1 MATTASTGTASRPD
15 RPEKGDGG
23 ERRGMRSAAAP
34 WVSQRDSEETFDRLV
49 EEGVQRVGRSWLGL
63 TATGLL
69 GGFDVGLGILALL
82 LVEHYTHSTVLAGLA
97 FSLGFL
103 TLTISHSELFT
114 EDFLVPVTAVAARR
128 APLRGLL
135 RLWVV
140 SLVTNLVGGWIVMA
154 LVMASFPDLRA
165 TAVESASFYT
175 HLGIS
180 WKAFALALLGGIAIT
195 LMTHMQHSTESEGI
209 RLVPAI
215 LMPFLLGAGKLNHAI
230 VVSLLCF
237 AALQAGAPFGYADWL
252 GLLVLATVGNMVG
265 GIGIVTGLRLMQVPH
280 KLVGER
286 AAAQQ

>member
-1 MATTASTGTASRPD
+1 MTSIGSASIPRRTDPSGDEPTGRHSA
-15 RPEKGDGG
+15 
-23 ERRGMRSAAAP
+23 RSAAAP
-34 WVSQRDSEETFDRLV
+34 SVSQQDSEETFDRLV
-49 EEGVQRVGRSWLGL
+49 NEGVQRLGRSWPGL

-82 LVEHYTHSTVLAGLA
+82 LVENYTHNTVLAGLA
-97 FSLGFL
+97 FAVGFL

-114 EDFLVPVTAVAARR
+114 EDFLVPVTAVAAKQARVR
-128 APLRGLL
+128 SLL

-140 SLVTNLVGGWIVMA
+140 SLVTNLVGGWIIMG
-154 LVMASFPDLRA
+154 LVMASFPALRSS
-165 TAVESASFYT
+165 AVEAATFYT

-180 WKAFALALLGGIAIT
+180 WLAFALAILGGVAIT
-195 LMTHMQHSTESEGI
+195 LMTHMQHSTESEGV

-252 GLLVLATVGNMVG
+252 GLLALATAGNLVG

-280 KLVGER
+280 KLLGAR
-286 AAAQQ
+286 AGGQ